1 MRAYVRTCR
10 LIAQKLNGGWC
21 AAVEAHAKWKNRR
34 STTVGGPFV
43 VRLGSWHR
51 IHCVSYKVGF
61 IALLIIFSSR
71 QGWPCLACLGL
82 RGPCLLTAKNRLTRL
97 LSKEGKEGS
106 QGRPPEPASSLSP
119 RCLCACDPGAA
130 VPSVGGRIG
139 DGVSPPQ
146 SPSLRAGNPSTH
158 TNMSDRI
165 AVLDHGSSTIKAG
178 HVVRSVRT
186 PRPFTRL
193 RTRASDRDRGDLR
206 ADAFRDAALEH
217 HQCGCRPATARDA
230 FDGSKEGAVTKRH
243 ERGC

>member
-97 LSKEGKEGS
+97 LSKEEG
-106 QGRPPEPASSLSP
+106 
-119 RCLCACDPGAA
+119 
-130 VPSVGGRIG
+130 
-139 DGVSPPQ
+139 
-146 SPSLRAGNPSTH
+146 
-158 TNMSDRI
+158 
-165 AVLDHGSSTIKAG
+165 
-178 HVVRSVRT
+178 T
-186 PRPFTRL
+186 P
-193 RTRASDRDRGDLR
+193 TRASIISLSAVPLCVRSGCGRPIGRRPDRGRSQPPTKPIAPRGESLNAHKHVGQDRR
-206 ADAFRDAALEH
+206 ARSRIEH
-217 HQCGCRPATARDA
+217 HQGWARGTFCA
-230 FDGSKEGAVTKRH
+230 HPSPLHTLAHARVRSRSREPPS
-243 ERGC
+243 